1 MYNNFFRDSEI
12 NQLVDTMNELG
23 NIFKQLNTIVIEQGN
38 ILDRIDYN
46 IEQTLENTKKA
57 NKQLKKVIFFKYFF
71 NFV

>member
-1 MYNNFFRDSEI
+1 MKRDVEI

-23 NIFKQLNTIVIEQGN
+23 DIFKQLNNLVIEQGN

-57 NKQLKKVIFFKYFF
+57 NKQLKKVILLFI
-71 NFV
+71 VD

>member
-1 MYNNFFRDSEI
+1 MEI

-23 NIFKQLNTIVIEQGN
+23 DIFKQLNNLVIEQGN

-57 NKQLKKVIFFKYFF
+57 NKQLKKVIFTIYC
-71 NFV
+71 

>member
-1 MYNNFFRDSEI
+1 MLRDAEI

-23 NIFKQLNTIVIEQGN
+23 DIFKQLNNIVIEQGN

-57 NKQLKKVIFFKYFF
+57 NKQLKKVIFL
-71 NFV
+71 